1 MKHNNKKFGFTMAE
15 MMVALAVM
23 SVIATMLIPAIMQVR
38 PDKPKTLFKKAYYIS
53 ERIVSELINDEDLY
67 PTVDDKEGFDN
78 TDQVAIGG
86 KTYEGNSKFCE
97 LFANKVN
104 TVESE
109 ADCTTG
115 ALSFTTSD
123 GISWYMPVSNFNTEQ
138 QITVDINGPKDN
150 GGKGPD
156 CTYNATTCPAP
167 DKFEIF
173 VDPDGKMRV
182 KGTLEKE
189 YLRTNQTIKK

>member
-109 ADCTTG
+109 AD
-115 ALSFTTSD
+115 
-123 GISWYMPVSNFNTEQ
+123 
-138 QITVDINGPKDN
+138 
-150 GGKGPD
+150 
-156 CTYNATTCPAP
+156 
-167 DKFEIF
+167 
-173 VDPDGKMRV
+173 
-182 KGTLEKE
+182 
-189 YLRTNQTIKK
+189 